1 MPSRARFRASRF
13 SFAIA
18 LFLAAASAHAG
29 AGVTPSDATP
39 VQREEAQT
47 HFGRGR
53 ELYAAKRFDEAA
65 AEFERSYAI
74 VASPNAL
81 FFLARCDRER
91 GRLVAAYAE
100 LGRTAAEAREHAAED
115 PRYAKTAQAA
125 SEERD
130 AIAPLLGFVTV
141 TVTGGSADTTV
152 TVAGAKFP
160 RVALGEPVPV
170 MPGSTEVV
178 VETPGKAPLRRSVV
192 VAAGERKTLAL
203 DAGTVDAVMREQAS
217 APSSAGQ
224 GSAPPGAEAPSN
236 HGALR
241 TWSYVS
247 AGVAVAGIATF
258 AIAGTLSN
266 AAYSD
271 LQTRCSSAACPAT
284 DSNSKDEINRGK
296 TEQTLAN
303 VGLVVGLVG
312 AAAAVTFFV
321 VSIPSRADKV
331 AVVAGPTSIGLRG
344 NF

>member
-1 MPSRARFRASRF
+1 MPRPARFCSSLAV
-13 SFAIA
+13 A
-18 LFLAAASAHAG
+18 LFLAATPAHAG

-53 ELYAAKRFDEAA
+53 DLYAAKRFDEAA

-91 GRLVAAYAE
+91 GKLVAAYAE
-100 LGRTAAEAREHAAED
+100 LGRTAAEAREHAADD

-130 AIAPLLGFVTV
+130 AIAPQLGFVTV

-160 RVALGEPVPV
+160 RAALGEPVPV
-170 MPGSTEVV
+170 MPGGTEVV

-192 VAAGERKTLAL
+192 LAAGEKKAVGF
-203 DAGTVDAVMREQAS
+203 DAGTVDLATREPAS
-217 APSSAGQ
+217 VPSAAGQ
-224 GSAPPGAEAPSN
+224 GLAQPGPEAPPRHSG
-236 HGALR
+236 LR

-258 AIAGTLSN
+258 AVAGSLSN
-266 AAYSD
+266 SAYSD
-271 LQTRCSSAACPAT
+271 LKTQCGGPCPAG
-284 DSNSKDEINRGK
+284 DASNRDEINRGK
-296 TEQTLAN
+296 MEQTLAN

-312 AAAAVTFFV
+312 AAAAVTLFV
-321 VSIPSRADKV
+321 VSVPTRSDKV
-331 AVVAGPTSIGLRG
+331 AAVVGPTWVGLRG
-344 NF
+344 DF